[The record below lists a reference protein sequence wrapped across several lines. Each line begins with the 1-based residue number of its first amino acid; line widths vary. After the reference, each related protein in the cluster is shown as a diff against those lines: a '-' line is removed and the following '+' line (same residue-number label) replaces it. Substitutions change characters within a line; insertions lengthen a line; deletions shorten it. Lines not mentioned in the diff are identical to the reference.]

1 MPEGKR
7 LSQLFNRLSGRQK
20 GPEDLVSGYGTRVG
34 STRPVVS
41 GALHL
46 ILLAAA
52 SMFLLPLIWMAV
64 TALKPLNQT
73 MQIPPTWI
81 PRATYAT
88 IDGQRVIVEPKRKL
102 EQAHALIIQRGGHD
116 NGKRKLVLA
125 DAIKDGKALLKYNQ
139 AG

>member
-20 GPEDLVSGYGTRVG
+20 GPEDFVSGYGTRVG
-34 STRPVVS
+34 GTRPVVS

-52 SMFLLPLIWMAV
+52 SMFMLPLVWMAV

-81 PRATYAT
+81 PRATYAM
-88 IDGQRVIVEPKRKL
+88 IDGKKIIVEPKLKL
-102 EQAHALIIQRGGHD
+102 EQDHVLVIQRGGHEV
-116 NGKRKLVLA
+116 GKRKL
-125 DAIKDGKALLKYNQ
+125 I
-139 AG
+139 